1 MVKLFLG
8 VDGGQ
13 SSTTALIGDAGGRVI
28 GEGHA
33 GPCNHASSSG
43 GHARFHTALA
53 ESVSAA
59 LEHAD
64 LRISLKEAEFESACF
79 GFSGGPADKEALT
92 RDLVKAA
99 RYVVTHD
106 AWIAL
111 AGATAGEPGAMVIA
125 GTGSMAFG
133 RNAEGRTARAGG
145 WGYIFGDEG
154 GAFDLVRQALRAVV
168 RHEEGWG
175 PRTSLR
181 EAMIEATGAS
191 DANDLLHRF
200 YTEQYP
206 RDRVAGL
213 ARLVD
218 GAASA
223 GDAVAREILGRAAQ
237 DLATLLAAV
246 RAQLFRPGETVL
258 VSYAGGVFQNT
269 AIRERFRML
278 VELDSSNRF
287 LAPRY
292 GPAMGALIEAY
303 GAVGKTIAPSEG
315 LRQ

>member
-1 MVKLFLG
+1 MRFFLG
-8 VDGGQ
+8 IDGGQ
-13 SSTTALIGDAGGRVI
+13 SGTTALIGDEDGRVVGI
-28 GEGHA
+28 GRA
-33 GPCNHASSSG
+33 GPCNHARSAEGRDKFLRAIGDAIRAAG
-43 GHARFHTALA
+43 GDR
-53 ESVSAA
+53 V
-59 LEHAD
+59 
-64 LRISLKEAEFESACF
+64 FECACL
-79 GFSGGPADKEALT
+79 GLSGGPADKEAL
-92 RDLVKAA
+92 A
-99 RYVVTHD
+99 RETIRAKQFLFTHD
-106 AWIAL
+106 AAIAL
-111 AGATAGEPGAMVIA
+111 SGALAGEPGIVVIA
-125 GTGSMAFG
+125 GTGSIAYG
-133 RNAEGRTARAGG
+133 KDSHGATARAGG